1 MTEPEAEYGE
11 RMRRALHAAADSVV
25 PSGDGLERIRS
36 RIAHEPSREGLGLL
50 LGWLR
55 SVTADVRASPPSL
68 RPVIAAL
75 KSSLV
80 PVVKSGLPTVTAI
93 VVALK
98 SAVQRPRAGGGWLRP
113 ALAAA
118 GAALVAAAAILGSPA
133 LRHTV
138 AAQISSLLQHT
149 NPKPPA
155 NHPAINLGPGTP
167 GPSPAIPLPS
177 PSPSPSS
184 AKAPPRPIQP
194 TPLPTTCAPLT
205 GQASPAATPAAAPRQ
220 ARTTC
225 QTQAPGPHQHHP
237 RHRHHRRHPRPRRP
251 RSRRHRQARRPHRA
265 LPKRR
270 RPERPSEPVAAG
282 PSYRRSRHHRSVRPG
297 TAAPAVRG
305 RNVGEPS
312 LGRTEPSLVG
322 TARRGK
328 PGALRPGEVHGQRT
342 GACPCSRLVTV
353 CEGGRGSGGAKGT
366 AAADPEPSSQRGR
379 WGAQDR
385 VPASRRERDGRACA

>member
-225 QTQAPGPHQHHP
+225 QTQAPAPTPTPPPTSPPSTSSPAPTPTLSPTPSGTPATPGSAQAP
-237 RHRHHRRHPRPRRP
+237 QAGTAKRAGGRRALISPLTSPPVRAARHRRTGSPGAERRRAEPG
-251 RSRRHRQARRPHRA
+251 PHRA
-265 LPKRR
+265 EPGRHRPPRQTRR
-270 RPERPSEPVAAG
+270 VA
-282 PSYRRSRHHRSVRPG
+282 PR
-297 TAAPAVRG
+297 
-305 RNVGEPS
+305 
-312 LGRTEPSLVG
+312 
-322 TARRGK
+322 
-328 PGALRPGEVHGQRT
+328 
-342 GACPCSRLVTV
+342 
-353 CEGGRGSGGAKGT
+353 
-366 AAADPEPSSQRGR
+366 
-379 WGAQDR
+379 
-385 VPASRRERDGRACA
+385 